1 MLGCMCCR
9 VAPCGPNCWRTC
21 VRHVRR
27 VGHANG
33 GGGDRRGQIPN
44 MTPITERPVAV
55 ATRTVPGH
63 WEGDLL
69 KDARNGLAIGTLVER
84 TTRLVL
90 LAKMEGTDA
99 ESAYRG
105 FTKKLRHVP
114 VQRQLELRG
123 NDN

>member
-1 MLGCMCCR
+1 
-9 VAPCGPNCWRTC
+9 
-21 VRHVRR
+21 
-27 VGHANG
+27 
-33 GGGDRRGQIPN
+33 